1 MIQWH
6 SPLFQQM
13 HELSM
18 RLSDQVRVTQQ
29 VSKSRTEI
37 GDTEVALSASKLDK
51 AIDNHE
57 DLRIPYF

>member
-1 MIQWH
+1 
-6 SPLFQQM
+6 M

-57 DLRIPYF
+57 ELRIPYF